1 MIRKYTPN
9 GELGYIIIETA
20 TTSREFPVKIDMDRN
35 GTNKVIAEGI
45 LQEADMKNRNTR
57 WYGKEELFPQINS
70 PRTIE
75 LVKTGN
81 MRAENGH
88 PLDSNIVRQQTVDPN
103 NTVAIFLAMW
113 TEDNFVKA
121 RFRGTNNEK
130 GAEFNQDLLDGF
142 LPSWS
147 LRALG
152 RVVQTSRGGE
162 VKGLKLIT
170 YDRVIYPSHDKAYTE
185 KIVSEGV
192 VLTESGIVESGN
204 RLYLPSDDSG
214 LLIPII
220 TPGVIDF
227 IKQESANLQT
237 FTESLEFEYND
248 ISLTENVAQVRL
260 MNNITGDIALVNL
273 EDHIRDEVINHCVK
287 KYL

>member
-1 MIRKYTPN
+1 MIRTNPLKN
-9 GELGYIIIETA
+9 MGYIIIETGL
-20 TTSREFPVKIDMDRN
+20 TNKEFPVKIDVDRN
-35 GTNKVIAEGI
+35 GTNKVTAEGL
-45 LQEADMKNRNTR
+45 LQEANMRNRNLR
-57 WYGKEELFPQINS
+57 WYSDSELFPQITCS
-70 PRTIE
+70 RTQE

-88 PLDSNIVRQQTVDPN
+88 PMDSSLQRQQTIDPN
-103 NTVAIFLAMW
+103 NTVAIFTALW
-113 TEDNFVKA
+113 TEGNFVKG
-121 RFRGTNNEK
+121 RYRGTNNAK

-152 RVVQTSRGGE
+152 RVEQTARGGE

-185 KIVSEGV
+185 KIVSEGACIQ
-192 VLTESGIVESGN
+192 ESGICDNGN
-204 RLYLPSDDSG
+204 RLYLTENDSG

-227 IKQESANLQT
+227 VKQESANLKM

-248 ISLTENVAQVRL
+248 ISLTENANQVRL
-260 MNNITGDIALVNL
+260 VNKTTGDIAMVNI
-273 EDHIRDEVINHCVK
+273 EDHVRDEIIDFCTK